1 MKKALAL
8 LTAAATMLTQ
18 LGVFSKLPSLS
29 VNAAAIVVEPQQADD
44 ATDYTLI
51 YDVLSNGTAE
61 ITGFTGTLP
70 ADLVIPSQIDGI
82 DVSRI
87 GFGAFAPSDPE
98 AYYYSEVD
106 PEYYA
111 EYYDTTT
118 PLYSPIETLTIE
130 EGITLIDSC
139 AFLCCQ
145 DLVEIHLPDSLTTVC
160 NGAFAGCPNLTQV
173 EIPSGVQTI
182 LSYAFG
188 YDCYYE
194 ELLVFPID
202 GSGCITTYEPSY
214 NTPMENFT
222 IVGAPSSTAQTYAEE
237 NGFSFVANDSTGI
250 EETFTYDNL
259 NLHAGDEINISF
271 PIQLPGGNTHMSY
284 SIYDAATGDLIG
296 NGEYDTDTT
305 IPPTFS
311 HEIITDVDAVEVVV
325 LSDYGGIEPLSFKT
339 STGIIVTGTT
349 TTSTTQTT
357 ETTTEIWSESEYVIL
372 LDSLPD
378 KTSYKI
384 GEPLELSGLTVSL
397 MFYDSHGGEN
407 AVYSGVSPLNY
418 PEVFVVDTST
428 YDNTTAGSYNIAISC
443 TDAYQGFIQTTPKH
457 FSVDV
462 GASTETLTVPVA
474 SQTTT
479 TASTARTTKTTTTAL
494 DMPIEQS
501 FIYEDLGL
509 ETGDTIYFEF
519 STKQVYPNDFVSFAL
534 IDLATGEEL
543 YTSSYNTYEDRI
555 PGFSYDVKSAL
566 DAVEIRVLSDYGGIS
581 IWRFETST
589 GIVVTGT
596 TTTTASTVQTI
607 TTTTSPISGGIVGDV
622 NLDGGVTM
630 ADAIL
635 LSKYVT
641 NLVDFNAE
649 QLKNGDCHADA
660 GVSGNDAT
668 SLLRFLVQ
676 LIDVLPEQ
684 ATQQPPTT
692 TTDTACSTS
701 ATTTAPCYETTTE
714 TTTLSYSATVSTY
727 TIPFDSTDPS
737 YPTLV
742 DSGTDAVLT
751 NWDALYAYCVCG
763 SADDEID
770 ARFNELL
777 ETYDEAFFAENILL
791 VHPISS
797 TTTLPYAFDNIFYE
811 GDTLHLAYSHDVYRE
826 IDSPPS
832 VLLLMLVEIPKAQY
846 KASDVQWHEIETFD
860 TSFSLDEDLED
871 AATFYDFVQSTD
883 AAGLIT
889 SVDALENYLTAA
901 GLDKECAYLYNVYDE
916 AFFASN
922 SLIIDAFWET
932 APIRSYAASLSWDV
946 GTVVGEGTC
955 VVPIAFCD
963 IVYPPCH
970 LALVCVH
977 DADFSG
983 KTLSWQRNT
992 AIIET

>member
-130 EGITLIDSC
+130 EGITLIDCC

-397 MFYDSHGGEN
+397 MFYDSHGGET

-418 PEVFVVDTST
+418 PEVFVVDTSA

-443 TDAYQGFIQTTPKH
+443 TDAYQGFIQTAPKH

-462 GASTETLTVPVA
+462 GASTETQTVPVA
-474 SQTTT
+474 S
-479 TASTARTTKTTTTAL
+479 R
-494 DMPIEQS
+494 
-501 FIYEDLGL
+501 
-509 ETGDTIYFEF
+509 
-519 STKQVYPNDFVSFAL
+519 
-534 IDLATGEEL
+534 
-543 YTSSYNTYEDRI
+543 
-555 PGFSYDVKSAL
+555 
-566 DAVEIRVLSDYGGIS
+566 
-581 IWRFETST
+581 
-589 GIVVTGT
+589 

-742 DSGTDAVLT
+742 DSGTDAVLI

-811 GDTLHLAYSHDVYRE
+811 GDTLHLTYSHDVYRE

-916 AFFASN
+916 TFFASN

-977 DADFSG
+977 DADLSG
-983 KTLSWQRNT
+983 KTLSWQRDT